1 MTRLG
6 WIRGTPH
13 KMNTS
18 RPSVM
23 GSSQRRMM
31 WIWIYIIRFHCMKP
45 VIFWRGEKKCFVLSL
60 SMDLGMFGALFVQII
75 SWDIRYDS
83 WSYDSHTAIFS
94 SEVFVGLGWVR
105 AAWEF
110 RSIFLANFQCWFISL
125 ISCIFLPNTQ
135 WPTEEWWKKN
145 DLAGTPIFGSIQS
158 QFWGIKSH
166 FCSWTPLF
174 LTSQLQR
181 CHASPQGCRRLI
193 RCKRRR
199 SDFAD
204 IADVLWLVG
213 GLEHEFYD
221 FPFSWECHHPKWR
234 SYFSEG

>member
-1 MTRLG
+1 MYEAGDFLTG
-6 WIRGTPH
+6 WKKVLCAVAFNGPRDVWCIVCADNIMRY
-13 KMNTS
+13 K
-18 RPSVM
+18 
-23 GSSQRRMM
+23 
-31 WIWIYIIRFHCMKP
+31 IWFMIVRFPYC
-45 VIFWRGEKKCFVLSL
+45 
-60 SMDLGMFGALFVQII
+60 DLFVRSIC
-75 SWDIRYDS
+75 R
-83 WSYDSHTAIFS
+83 
-94 SEVFVGLGWVR
+94 LGWVR